1 MNTHTK
7 NKIYTCNLCDKS
19 FTQKNSLKIHMLVN
33 TGVKAYKCKACKRK
47 FSRKENLKRHVKL
60 QKTGKQ
66 ILQNVTFV
74 KRKTAYLEF
83 RFRLLFK
90 NFCRKK
96 YMFMQNVE
104 NGLLKLF
111 RRVLDLLN
119 RNLFYKFKCNVL
131 VWFSIL

>member
-1 MNTHTK
+1 
-7 NKIYTCNLCDKS
+7 
-19 FTQKNSLKIHMLVN
+19 MLVN

-47 FSRKENLKRHVKL
+47 FSRKENLNRHVKL

-90 NFCRKK
+90 NFYRKK
-96 YMFMQNVE
+96 NICLCTMWKMVYLSCLE
-104 NGLLKLF
+104 EYLI
-111 RRVLDLLN
+111 
-119 RNLFYKFKCNVL
+119 Y
-131 VWFSIL
+131 